1 MNKNQY
7 LGDIAKENDRIG
19 NSKLIRFHRPFRKLV
34 KSSAIISTLLSF
46 LYAHCWS
53 QTLSVFTIDERDG
66 AGFICRAI
74 FSPLQGKEDDIRG
87 TDENTIWLLWVSA
100 VLVVLIKFIIDEFSG
115 VHYFKRSS
123 KCFDNHLSIITREYN
138 SPNGCNESFFVS
150 EEMNDDMNSYA
161 QTETKS
167 ALFLRPQDGPKDTL
181 PMVPWYSLIA
191 ARSIF
196 DVLVQLKVFLG
207 RFDARSMQSALHNN
221 IVPVGCTNDD
231 IEDGIERLK
240 RKYHGCIFEYD
251 LVESKTK
258 DGFWFDFT
266 ADCGDG
272 FNSSYQVARMLAQQN
287 ILPIGNNNKKLPR
300 GDFLLVGGD
309 LAYPSPSEE
318 NYNNRFFRV
327 FEDAMPPPSSFRR
340 EKISIKKPDLPV
352 RGWKNCFN
360 IIDIERK
367 GKDKEDLQRYK
378 GPCTFTIPGNHDWF
392 DGLATY
398 TRLILNR
405 DWLGGWLLPQERSY
419 FALKLPHGWWVLG
432 LDHALAKDI
441 DINQFK
447 FFADVAAS
455 MNSSDAVIIVSHAPH
470 WVTDFDE
477 NLMKGNDQSERNVRE
492 LMNTHLAGKVRLR
505 LAGDLHH
512 YTRHVPS
519 SAKGKKISR
528 SLSFDSRKT
537 DNCCVNQIFE
547 PLTEENRPELVVSG
561 GGGAF
566 LHATHCYAKNI
577 KVGDKEVNYTRV
589 CAYPNEKVSYYL
601 GWLNMWYFRSRNW
614 RCDIVWA
621 IAYLGVAYSM
631 FPLCGIYA
639 NFLAVHEKNGNI
651 VIFPWLVK
659 IIIGLLY
666 RIVTSEKVSFVFVS
680 LIMTLSFMTTSDRKL
695 SPSLRFFLSFTHGAG
710 HVIAA
715 LVSLVF
721 LQCIIEWIIDEGIVK
736 VTSDDSSGTID
747 LASSLYDE
755 YITHFS
761 PIFKNFTHINATNTT
776 HSHQSWVISSFTHG
790 TSIYELI
797 TYSWKLMCS
806 EIPLIETTLQ
816 IFDLPGGKKRKPY
829 LNCETLMDVYY

>member
-1 MNKNQY
+1 M
-7 LGDIAKENDRIG
+7 GD
-19 NSKLIRFHRPFRKLV
+19 
-34 KSSAIISTLLSF
+34 
-46 LYAHCWS
+46 
-53 QTLSVFTIDERDG
+53 
-66 AGFICRAI
+66 
-74 FSPLQGKEDDIRG
+74 
-87 TDENTIWLLWVSA
+87 
-100 VLVVLIKFIIDEFSG
+100 
-115 VHYFKRSS
+115 
-123 KCFDNHLSIITREYN
+123 
-138 SPNGCNESFFVS
+138 
-150 EEMNDDMNSYA
+150 
-161 QTETKS
+161 
-167 ALFLRPQDGPKDTL
+167 
-181 PMVPWYSLIA
+181 
-191 ARSIF
+191 
-196 DVLVQLKVFLG
+196 
-207 RFDARSMQSALHNN
+207 
-221 IVPVGCTNDD
+221 
-231 IEDGIERLK
+231 
-240 RKYHGCIFEYD
+240 
-251 LVESKTK
+251 
-258 DGFWFDFT
+258 
-266 ADCGDG
+266 
-272 FNSSYQVARMLAQQN
+272 
-287 ILPIGNNNKKLPR
+287 
-300 GDFLLVGGD
+300 
-309 LAYPSPSEE
+309 
-318 NYNNRFFRV
+318 
-327 FEDAMPPPSSFRR
+327 
-340 EKISIKKPDLPV
+340 EK
-352 RGWKNCFN
+352 
-360 IIDIERK
+360 
-367 GKDKEDLQRYK
+367 
-378 GPCTFTIPGNHDWF
+378 
-392 DGLATY
+392 
-398 TRLILNR
+398 
-405 DWLGGWLLPQERSY
+405 
-419 FALKLPHGWWVLG
+419 
-432 LDHALAKDI
+432 
-441 DINQFK
+441 
-447 FFADVAAS
+447 
-455 MNSSDAVIIVSHAPH
+455 
-470 WVTDFDE
+470 
-477 NLMKGNDQSERNVRE
+477 LMKGNDQSERNVRE

-505 LAGDLHH
+505 LAGDIHH

-537 DNCCVNQIFE
+537 ENGCVNQIFE

-761 PIFKNFTHINATNTT
+761 PIFKNFTHINTTNTT
-776 HSHQSWVISSFTHG
+776 HSHQSWVISSLTHG

-816 IFDLPGGKKRKPY
+816 IFDLPGGLAQRHNDMCKILCTEGVECLFSHNPAKYYTIERYIFAPYLVAVSLYFSILVVPFAAGIYGGWLTLALNIFNAQGEEAFSSLRLQHWKNFLKLHININGDLEMFAIGLHRVPTQWVKDPLFTYNEEGVPSWAWNTPSKWKPVQDKSEKFSPEVIDHTYIKKRRATHLQSKIKR
-829 LNCETLMDVYY
+829 L